1 MADPAPDVPP
11 DTTLDLDAYLRR
23 IGLPAAPPPTL
34 DGLRTLHEAHCASIV
49 FENLDL
55 HLGKPIRVDLASVQA
70 KLVAGRR
77 GGYCYEQNTLLA
89 AVLEALGF
97 RILRLAARVRVNTTE
112 VRPRTHM
119 LLRVD
124 LPQGPFLA
132 DTGFGGDGTILPV
145 PIEPAGEVWTG
156 GAAGA
161 SGASTAVGHRV
172 VREPERSG
180 PGGAVPG
187 LWTGVRVLQ
196 VNHGGGGWTDLYA
209 FTSEPQIPVDYE
221 MANHFTS
228 TYPRSPF
235 VLNLT
240 AQRARRSRRAIL
252 RNRDLTI
259 REAGQV
265 TSSSVRD
272 PDHLLDILATEF
284 GLAFSPG
291 TRFAKPEF

>member
-1 MADPAPDVPP
+1 MADPASDIPR
-11 DTTLDLDAYLRR
+11 DTSLDLHAYLRR
-23 IGLPAAPPPTL
+23 IGVAAPPPPTL
-34 DGLRTLHEAHCASIV
+34 DGLRALHEAHCASIV

-70 KLVAGRR
+70 KLVAGGR

-124 LPQGPFLA
+124 LPGGPFLA

-145 PIEPAGEVWTG
+145 PIEPAGEVRL
-156 GAAGA
+156 GA
-161 SGASTAVGHRV
+161 TAHRV
-172 VREPERSG
+172 AREDD
-180 PGGAVPG
+180 
-187 LWTGVRVLQ
+187 LFVLQ
-196 VNHGGGGWTDLYA
+196 VSHDGSPWTDLYA
-209 FTSEPQIPVDYE
+209 FNFEPQIPADYE

-228 TYPRSPF
+228 TFPRSPF
-235 VLNLT
+235 LLNLT

-284 GLAFSPG
+284 GLAFPPG
-291 TRFAKPEF
+291 TRFAKP